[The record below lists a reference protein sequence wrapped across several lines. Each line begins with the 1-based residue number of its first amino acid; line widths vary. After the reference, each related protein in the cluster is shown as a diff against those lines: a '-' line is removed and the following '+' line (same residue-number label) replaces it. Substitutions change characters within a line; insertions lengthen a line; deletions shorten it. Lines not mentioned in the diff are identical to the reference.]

1 MSLKKNSEQAK
12 FKKQKKTSHKELLQS
27 LKVLCISLLLIILM
41 LGIRH
46 SCLNFYVISSTSMT
60 PNILPG
66 DRILSLNFLYNFRF
80 PFSDK
85 SSFQMTKPK
94 YGDIIFFRSPV
105 EDKVYIKRVIGLPG
119 DVITFQNGEMKINDR
134 IIPDFK
140 LNEANNIV
148 LFLEEI
154 SGKQYKI
161 HRNQVSLTAMLN
173 QQYAIP
179 ENKLFV
185 LGDSRDKSYDSRHFG
200 YIPLDFVI
208 GKAIY
213 ILFSTDDTTD
223 EILPKF
229 REDRFLK
236 SI

>member
-1 MSLKKNSEQAK
+1 MGIKKNLDKAK
-12 FKKQKKTSHKELLQS
+12 LKKQKKTSHKELLQS

-94 YGDIIFFRSPV
+94 YGDIIFFRSPI

-119 DVITFQNGEMKINDR
+119 DVITFQNGEMKINDL

-140 LNEANNIV
+140 VNEADNIV

-161 HRNQVSLTAMLN
+161 QRNQVSLTAMLN

>member
-1 MSLKKNSEQAK
+1 MSIKKNSEQAK
-12 FKKQKKTSHKELLQS
+12 FKKQKKTSYKELLQS

-213 ILFSTDDTTD
+213 ILFSTDDTID